1 MVCIDRMNLTNHVLC
16 IDYSIYEDSNN
27 KTTAEV
33 VKDLH
38 LNMNVYAQ
46 YIQILASCREVYKK
60 LYS

>member
-1 MVCIDRMNLTNHVLC
+1 MNLTNHVLC